1 MLQDAQIMFGFSA
14 PGILGIGYFIAII
27 LIVIGLR
34 EKDDFQKKV
43 RYLRSGG
50 ILCGI
55 MIILTIFSIY
65 AYLVTVLMLIMTL
78 TDLITLTVVSSV
90 GGLIIGIS
98 GYYPI
103 SE

>member
-1 MLQDAQIMFGFSA
+1 MQDAQVMFGFSA

-50 ILCGI
+50 ILFGI
-55 MIILTIFSIY
+55 MIIVTIVAIY
-65 AYLVTVLMLIMTL
+65 AYLVTTLMLIMTL
-78 TDLITLTVVSSV
+78 PDVITLALVSSL
-90 GGLIIGIS
+90 GGLIIGVS